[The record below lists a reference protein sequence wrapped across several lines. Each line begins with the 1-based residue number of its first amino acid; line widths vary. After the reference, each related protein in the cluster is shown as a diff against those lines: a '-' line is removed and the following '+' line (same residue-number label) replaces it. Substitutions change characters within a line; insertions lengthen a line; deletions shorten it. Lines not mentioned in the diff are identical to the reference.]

1 MAHAIAHSRPP
12 SYRSHISDHEI
23 ILPPGSAV
31 VHLPKPPVAEEPEI
45 TDQDTDNDAIVVATP
60 SPPQTSVPGEIS
72 IKKSNFFKTFG
83 QPLPHGEFCEKTFS
97 EKASK

>member
-60 SPPQTSVPGEIS
+60 SSPQTSVPGEIS
-72 IKKSNFFKTFG
+72 KKVKTLG
-83 QPLPHGEFCEKTFS
+83 QPLAAWRILW